1 MAYSSIFTN
10 ENESEAWRVSQ
21 DLEKEPKFMYEYTR
35 HAFVLT
41 LVNIMAI
48 FENPRYRCE
57 K

>member
-1 MAYSSIFTN
+1 MAYSPSCTN
-10 ENESEAWRVSQ
+10 ENESKAWRVSQ
-21 DLEKEPKFMYEYTR
+21 DPEKEPKFMYEYTR

-48 FENPRYRCE
+48 FENPRYGCE